1 MASHGYLII
10 TKISFQHTDYSPA
23 KQNLK
28 LFFQYQSFNVS
39 RKKNNGVEG
48 VEGGKKGE
56 KKKKKMLLNVV
67 LESNESYILT
77 DGEKF
82 RKSSIIQ
89 KLYT

>member
-1 MASHGYLII
+1 MR
-10 TKISFQHTDYSPA
+10 KRNKE
-23 KQNLK
+23 KQLTSWGK
-28 LFFQYQSFNVS
+28 HRSKEEVPFKQKKKKKEA
-39 RKKNNGVEG
+39 RKKNNRVEG

>member
-1 MASHGYLII
+1 MRKRNKEKQLTSWGKHRSKEEVPFKQ
-10 TKISFQHTDYSPA
+10 TKKKEA
-23 KQNLK
+23 
-28 LFFQYQSFNVS
+28 
-39 RKKNNGVEG
+39 RKKNNR

>member
-1 MASHGYLII
+1 MR
-10 TKISFQHTDYSPA
+10 KRNKE
-23 KQNLK
+23 KQLTSWGK
-28 LFFQYQSFNVS
+28 HRSKEEVPFKQKKKKEA
-39 RKKNNGVEG
+39 RKKNNR

>member
-1 MASHGYLII
+1 MRKRNKEKQLTSWGKHRSKEEVPFKDKKKKEAS
-10 TKISFQHTDYSPA
+10 
-23 KQNLK
+23 N
-28 LFFQYQSFNVS
+28 
-39 RKKNNGVEG
+39 KNNGVEG

>member
-1 MASHGYLII
+1 MR
-10 TKISFQHTDYSPA
+10 KRNKE
-23 KQNLK
+23 KQLTSWGK
-28 LFFQYQSFNVS
+28 HRSKEEVPFKE
-39 RKKNNGVEG
+39 KKKGSKE
-48 VEGGKKGE
+48 EKQQGGGSGGREEGE